1 MASIIGYDTKK
12 TDSGEARRAGMV
24 ILGQALIDN
33 YSGLNKNVKGLRSAL
48 EKVVAFG
55 DQIEL
60 RYVYVDSSTGTP
72 AEKTLRIYTVKRLGK
87 SDYIRCL
94 LTEIGTPVPLKVGE
108 LLLQFVKDDGDRGDK
123 FFFMKSAFPDDDDLG
138 GFAYL
143 RNGAEDIFHIAGL
156 TANPA
161 LGVALGEAQK
171 YLAAFTFLSRCK

>member
-48 EKVVAFG
+48 ATVALG

-72 AEKTLRIYTVKRLGK
+72 TEKTLRIYTVKRLGK

-94 LTEIGTPVPLKVGE
+94 LTEIVTPVPLKVGE